1 MKRFA
6 ALLLLV
12 ILAAGL
18 LYTAGGAEGT
28 PEIGEAEDTVMRL
41 PDEVL
46 MTYFD
51 DTMFVGDSQLA
62 KFRNYVKKQWKEKE
76 WFFSNVDFRA
86 ENSYLFRFVGYT
98 YIPRAEKHLIHLTD
112 GGEDTTLYDL
122 VKKKHP
128 QKIFVLAGLNDALTT
143 DYTMDVQGRD
153 ETGYDRAARYVRE
166 MTELVRE
173 VSPETE
179 IFVISQMPVARGFYQ
194 GSSDCYACR
203 DRFDLVNT
211 TVQAECEKLGIRYL
225 DLATGLKDE
234 EGLMPEE
241 YCEGGSFHLN
251 DAGYAVFAREL
262 LDFAQAE
269 YEAGRWTPGSG
280 SVPEE

>member
-1 MKRFA
+1 MRKMI
-6 ALLLLV
+6 V
-12 ILAAGL
+12 ILLAMLLSAGILGAACAEAL
-18 LYTAGGAEGT
+18 PAAEQTA
-28 PEIGEAEDTVMRL
+28 DRL
-41 PDEVL
+41 SNDVL
-46 MTYFD
+46 MTFFD
-51 DTMFVGDSQLA
+51 HSMFVGDSQMA
-62 KFRNYVKKQWKEKE
+62 KFRNYVKRKWSENPD
-76 WFFSNVDFRA
+76 FFSNVDFRA
-86 ENSYLFRFVGYT
+86 ENSYLFRFVGYKF
-98 YIPRAEKHLIHLTD
+98 IPSAEKHYVHLTD
-112 GGEDTTLYDL
+112 GGEDTTLYEI
-122 VKKKHP
+122 VKKKLP

-143 DYTMDVQGRD
+143 DYTMEVQGQD

-179 IFVISQMPVARGFYQ
+179 IYVISQMPVAREFKQ
-194 GSSDCYACR
+194 GINDCYACR

-225 DLATGLKDE
+225 DLATGLKDK

-241 YCEGGSFHLN
+241 YCESGSLHLN

-269 YEAGRWTPGSG
+269 YAAGRWTPESG

>member
-1 MKRFA
+1 MI
-6 ALLLLV
+6 V
-12 ILAAGL
+12 ILLAMLLSAGILGAACAEAL
-18 LYTAGGAEGT
+18 PAAEQTA
-28 PEIGEAEDTVMRL
+28 DWL
-41 PDEVL
+41 SNDVL
-46 MTYFD
+46 MTFFD
-51 DTMFVGDSQLA
+51 HSMFVGDSQMA
-62 KFRNYVKKQWKEKE
+62 KFRDYVKRKWSENPD
-76 WFFSNVDFRA
+76 FFSNVDFRA
-86 ENSYLFRFVGYT
+86 ENSYLFRFVGYKF
-98 YIPRAEKHLIHLTD
+98 IPSAEKHYIHLTD
-112 GGEDTTLYDL
+112 GGEDTTLYEI
-122 VKKKHP
+122 VKKKLP

-143 DYTMDVQGRD
+143 DYTMEVQGRD

-179 IFVISQMPVARGFYQ
+179 IYVISQMPVAREFKQ
-194 GSSDCYACR
+194 GINDCYACR

-225 DLATGLKDE
+225 DLATGLKDK

-241 YCEGGSFHLN
+241 YCESGWLHLN

-269 YEAGRWTPGSG
+269 YEAGRWTPISG

>member
-1 MKRFA
+1 MRKVVVF
-6 ALLLLV
+6 LLV
-12 ILAAGL
+12 MLLSAGILGAACGEDL
-18 LYTAGGAEGT
+18 PGAEKT
-28 PEIGEAEDTVMRL
+28 ADRL
-41 PDEVL
+41 PDDVL
-46 MTYFD
+46 MTFFD
-51 DTMFVGDSQLA
+51 HSMFVGDSQMA
-62 KFRNYVKKQWKEKE
+62 KFRNYAKRKWSENPN
-76 WFFSNVDFRA
+76 FFRNVDFRA
-86 ENSYLFRFVGYT
+86 ENSYKFRFVGYKS
-98 YIPRAEKHLIHLTD
+98 IPAAEKHYIHLTD
-112 GGEDTTLYDL
+112 GGADTTLYEI
-122 VKKKHP
+122 VKKKLP

-143 DYTMDVQGRD
+143 DYTMAVQGRD

-179 IFVISQMPVARGFYQ
+179 IYVISQMPVAKEFKQ
-194 GSSDCYACR
+194 GTNDCYACR

-225 DLATGLKDE
+225 DLATGLKDA
-234 EGLMPEE
+234 EGLMAEE
-241 YCEGGSFHLN
+241 YCEKGSLHLN

-269 YEAGRWTPGSG
+269 YEAGRWTPISG

>member
-1 MKRFA
+1 VKRKWS
-6 ALLLLV
+6 
-12 ILAAGL
+12 
-18 LYTAGGAEGT
+18 
-28 PEIGEAEDTVMRL
+28 ED
-41 PDEVL
+41 PD
-46 MTYFD
+46 
-51 DTMFVGDSQLA
+51 
-62 KFRNYVKKQWKEKE
+62 
-76 WFFSNVDFRA
+76 FFSNVDFRA
-86 ENSYLFRFVGYT
+86 ENSYKFRFVGYK
-98 YIPRAEKHLIHLTD
+98 YIPAAEKHYIHLTD
-112 GGEDTTLYDL
+112 GGADTTLYEI
-122 VKKKHP
+122 VKKKLP

-179 IFVISQMPVARGFYQ
+179 IFVISQMPVAKEFKQ
-194 GSSDCYACR
+194 GTNDCYACR

-225 DLATGLKDE
+225 NLATGLKDA
-234 EGLMPEE
+234 EGLMAEE
-241 YCEGGSFHLN
+241 YCEKGSLHLN

-269 YEAGRWTPGSG
+269 YEAGRWTPISG
-280 SVPEE
+280 SVQEE

>member
-1 MKRFA
+1 MRKVIA
-6 ALLLLV
+6 VVLVLLLSAG
-12 ILAAGL
+12 ILGAACAEAL
-18 LYTAGGAEGT
+18 PGAEKT
-28 PEIGEAEDTVMRL
+28 ADRL
-41 PDEVL
+41 SDAVL
-46 MTYFD
+46 MTFFD
-51 DTMFVGDSQLA
+51 HSMFVGDSQMA
-62 KFRNYVKKQWKEKE
+62 KFRNYVKRKWSEDPD
-76 WFFSNVDFRA
+76 FFSNVDFRA

-280 SVPEE
+280 SVPEEE